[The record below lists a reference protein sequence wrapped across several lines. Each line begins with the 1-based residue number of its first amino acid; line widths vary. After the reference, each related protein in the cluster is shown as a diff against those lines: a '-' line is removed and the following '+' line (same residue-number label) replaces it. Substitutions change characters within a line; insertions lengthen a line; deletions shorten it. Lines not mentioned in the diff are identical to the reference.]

1 MVIDC
6 AAETRTIIELNCNPQ
21 RLDMDWRWWK
31 RAKDK
36 GVLCSI
42 NPDAHSREGLH
53 YLGLGVRIARKGWL
67 GKDDVFNTRKTA
79 EIEAFLQKPKAK
91 R

>member
-1 MVIDC
+1 
-6 AAETRTIIELNCNPQ
+6 
-21 RLDMDWRWWK
+21 
-31 RAKDK
+31 
-36 GVLCSI
+36 VLCSI

-67 GKDDVFNTRKTA
+67 GKGDVFNTLKTE
-79 EIEAFLQKPKAK
+79 EIEAFLKKPKAN